1 MAVLCLFNFIQIACL
16 HANMRF
22 MTMYNHVI
30 TEILD
35 KYLLLTIKNDQMNT
49 FHAKPRKH
57 ENAINPSSE
66 LKEQE
71 KWWINQMR

>member
-1 MAVLCLFNFIQIACL
+1 
-16 HANMRF
+16 
-22 MTMYNHVI
+22 
-30 TEILD
+30 
-35 KYLLLTIKNDQMNT
+35 MNT

-66 LKEQE
+66 LTEQG